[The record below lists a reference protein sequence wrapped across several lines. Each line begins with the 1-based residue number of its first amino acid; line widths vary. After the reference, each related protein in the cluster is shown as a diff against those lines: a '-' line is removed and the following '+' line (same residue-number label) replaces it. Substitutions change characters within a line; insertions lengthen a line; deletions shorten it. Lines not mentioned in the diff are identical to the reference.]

1 MREGNLKG
9 GRGLKGAQ
17 AHYDDVQMVVQ
28 GKENNLAKITNL
40 LSSCAI
46 AWHAFIQSS
55 RSLKT
60 E

>member
-9 GRGLKGAQ
+9 ERGLKGAQ

-40 LSSCAI
+40 
-46 AWHAFIQSS
+46 
-55 RSLKT
+55 
-60 E
+60 

>member
-40 LSSCAI
+40 
-46 AWHAFIQSS
+46 
-55 RSLKT
+55 
-60 E
+60 